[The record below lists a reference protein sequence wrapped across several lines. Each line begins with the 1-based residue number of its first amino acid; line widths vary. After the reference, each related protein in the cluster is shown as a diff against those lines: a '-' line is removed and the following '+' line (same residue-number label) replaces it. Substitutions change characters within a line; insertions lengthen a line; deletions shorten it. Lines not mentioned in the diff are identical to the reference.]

1 MIGSFWDLL
10 LAVEVVVVGVLV
22 VEGLDA
28 TGAAGKILQAAGV
41 PRSVLHNRNISL
53 MHFSNSEGSKVVLVW
68 VVTLQLGYFDVVE
81 SIGVRHSC

>member
-1 MIGSFWDLL
+1 MIGSFCDLL

-53 MHFSNSEGSKVVLVW
+53 ICIFSIQKVQKRYLFGLSHSSW
-68 VVTLQLGYFDVVE
+68 VTLM
-81 SIGVRHSC
+81 S